1 MILPVGGKRRQ
12 GRQIPMPK
20 YLLLFKYSSEGAKGF
35 LKEKAAPREAEIR
48 KTFARY
54 GWKSRSVLLGDWRRA
69 QRRDRCG
76 TARRRDSRGVYDGC
90 RGNRSVRCGCLDG
103 GALFKRTRPG
113 SRRRRQPIVHPAA
126 DAFDVP
132 MRRAARQRG
141 LYVLLK
147 PSAPERSGV
156 CRLTPAISLS
166 LCVHTGTDGKA
177 RVWSK
182 PHHYD

>member
-35 LKEKAAPREAEIR
+35 LKEKAARREAEIR
-48 KTFARY
+48 KTFAGMGGKVEALY
-54 GWKSRSVLLGDWRRA
+54 WATGGEHSGAIVMELPDAATPS
-69 QRRDRCG
+69 
-76 TARRRDSRGVYDGC
+76 GVYDGC
-90 RGNRSVRCGCLDG
+90 PGNRRVRC
-103 GALFKRTRPG
+103 ASPG
-113 SRRRRQPIVHPAA
+113 WRCSLQANSTGPSRRRQPTVHPAA

-132 MRRAARQRG
+132 TRRAARQRG
-141 LYVLLK
+141 LYVSLK

-166 LCVHTGTDGKA
+166 LCVHTGTDGESA
-177 RVWSK
+177 RLVET
-182 PHHYD
+182 PPL